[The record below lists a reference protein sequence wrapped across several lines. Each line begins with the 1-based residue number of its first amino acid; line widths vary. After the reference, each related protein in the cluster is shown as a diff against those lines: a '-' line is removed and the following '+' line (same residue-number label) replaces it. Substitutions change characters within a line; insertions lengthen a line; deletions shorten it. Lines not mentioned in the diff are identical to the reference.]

1 MKALRD
7 VSPGLLED
15 KYRAAEAVSMSSSVI
30 TSSQQP
36 DPSEIGL
43 FAAPAKPRQR
53 NYELLEK
60 EYTSFEFGNNSTA
73 LYRAVVLVDP
83 LSESGQKW
91 SSIIQ
96 VRTVLVFESFLNS

>member
-1 MKALRD
+1 
-7 VSPGLLED
+7 
-15 KYRAAEAVSMSSSVI
+15 MSTSVI
-30 TSSQQP
+30 ASSQQP

-43 FAAPAKPRQR
+43 FAAPAKPRQK

-60 EYTSFEFGNNSTA
+60 EFTSFEFGNHSTA
-73 LYRAVVLVDP
+73 LYRVVVLVDP

-96 VRTVLVFESFLNS
+96 VRTVPGLRDFFNS